1 MAMLNNQ
8 RVVSFNQPHMPQK
21 LSMCFMG
28 ENHTP
33 KNAKRTGFDDPW
45 SEKLQHLFT
54 SCQIYP
60 TSIPNQGA
68 SQVDGP
74 HRWSSAVQGARK
86 QGGPP
91 GRPGPVV
98 GAQLLVAY
106 RVQWLPSGNFLQFAK
121 WKMAHSQLIYLFPM
135 VIFHSYV
142 SSQRHPQA
150 TGHETLFF
158 FWGGGWGRGWD
169 VKVPVNLLTS
179 CMLRELRGCLGYLYI
194 YIYMC
199 IYIYIY
205 I

>member
-1 MAMLNNQ
+1 MAMLNTQ

-150 TGHETLFF
+150 TGHETLLFF
-158 FWGGGWGRGWD
+158 GGGLGSG
-169 VKVPVNLLTS
+169 V
-179 CMLRELRGCLGYLYI
+179 GC
-194 YIYMC
+194 
-199 IYIYIY
+199 
-205 I
+205 